1 MKRPS
6 RRRTSRGPLHQDPGL
21 QPERT
26 LLSWTRTLLLMLV
39 VGGFFIRWAPYYGAA
54 VLWLFG
60 AACLIAGGVWAGQRR
75 RYAQAG
81 AGIAA
86 ERYPAA
92 LGGAASLALAVM
104 ALGGV
109 ALFFVVA

>member
-1 MKRPS
+1 MCPS
-6 RRRTSRGPLHQDPGL
+6 RRRPARGPLHQDPGL

-60 AACLIAGGVWAGQRR
+60 AACLIAGS
-75 RYAQAG
+75 AG
-81 AGIAA
+81 AMPRRAPASPPSAIRPHWAA
-86 ERYPAA
+86 RPRWRWP
-92 LGGAASLALAVM
+92 
-104 ALGGV
+104 
-109 ALFFVVA
+109 